1 MIADNKIE
9 ILKEAGLDI
18 KQGLEYTGGEDNYI
32 SAVQRFYKGYEK
44 NRPKIMEYYSARDY
58 NSYMITV
65 HALKSN
71 AKMIGAME
79 LSKAFEELETAA
91 KNSDAV
97 IIEEKN
103 NQTLESYKQLAEALK
118 PIGEMEEVHPDDEI
132 SATEAREVADK
143 LLSALDDFDDSL
155 SKGLAEKLLGYPFR
169 ITQREK
175 LKEAIGFI
183 DDFMYDDAADIIK
196 EIYSGIE

>member
-1 MIADNKIE
+1 MIEDNKIE
-9 ILKEAGLDI
+9 LLKEAGLDI

-44 NRPKIMEYYSARDY
+44 NRPKIMEYYSVKDY

-79 LSKAFEELETAA
+79 LSKAFEELEAAA

-118 PIGEMEEVHPDDEI
+118 PIGEMEEVHPADEI

-155 SKGLAEKLLGYPFR
+155 SKELAEKLLGYPFR